1 MKRLWITGALLVV
14 ATATVAVWYADGPE
28 EQRDVTPVATPPAF
42 PVAKPEPVE
51 TIPVVRED
59 RGPASPAVYA
69 PFDLEG
75 ILDLSLI
82 YDDPGKR
89 NSMRQHLDQMAASD
103 RQSMATLGMAAEDLR
118 AASTEDVILHFA
130 QSPATVVFGLYS
142 GPNFG
147 ITRTLYSSTTLQE
160 FFCRKDVPSAIL
172 AVYRDFD
179 LDPPAGPAGT
189 TVMDYIRL
197 SMTLSNVDKIVMYPP
212 MFARLE
218 SIDRAIL
225 VAMHERLKKVV
236 PISERL
242 AREGKDEGH
251 GFVLSTTRQLVLM
264 VVESSAPNLHGS
276 LQDTTSS
283 AELCDQLGDLLS
295 MNTP

>member
-1 MKRLWITGALLVV
+1 MKRLWITGAFLAV
-14 ATATVAVWYADGPE
+14 AIAAVAVWYADGPE
-28 EQRDVTPVATPPAF
+28 DQRDVAPVATPPAF

-51 TIPVVRED
+51 TTPVARED

-69 PFDLEG
+69 PFDREG

-89 NSMRQHLDQMAASD
+89 NSMRQWLDRASVADKQHMA
-103 RQSMATLGMAAEDLR
+103 GWKMAAEDLR
-118 AASTEDVILHFA
+118 AASTEDVILHVA
-130 QSPATVVFGLYS
+130 RSPVTATFS
-142 GPNFG
+142 IHNDRNFG
-147 ITRTLYSSTTLQE
+147 ITRVLHSSATLQE

-189 TVMDYIRL
+189 TVMDYVRL

-225 VAMHERLKKVV
+225 EAMHERLKKVV

-242 AREGKDEGH
+242 EREGKDEGH

-283 AELCDQLGDLLS
+283 AELSERLGDLLA
-295 MNTP
+295 MDTP